1 MESNV
6 VSVDRS
12 RLEFVGQLVEVKWS
26 SSHAFAKKQCEQCVY
41 AVRGHEND
49 MICLELVYD
58 AVDGAHGKDAVY
70 WVNVLSVQYLRVLG
84 EREAQSRITF
94 YEREFQLDRPH
105 D

>member
-6 VSVDRS
+6 ITVDRAK
-12 RLEFVGQLVEVKWS
+12 LELVGQLVEVKWS
-26 SSHAFAKKQCEQCVY
+26 PSHSFAKKQCEQCVY

-58 AVDGAHGKDAVY
+58 AVDGTHSRDAIY

-84 EREAQSRITF
+84 EREAQSRIAF

>member
-12 RLEFVGQLVEVKWS
+12 KLELVGQLVEVKWS
-26 SSHAFAKKQCEQCVY
+26 ANHAFAKKPCEQCVY
-41 AVRGHEND
+41 VVRGMEFD

-58 AVDGAHGKDAVY
+58 AVDGTHGRDAVY

-84 EREAQSRITF
+84 EREARSRIEF